1 MRLLCLAAALVACKG
16 TTNETDGLTALDL
29 KCVDMLGVSTTT
41 STTAWFVSGA
51 ADDLALER
59 LKFRA
64 AVRRDGRQM
73 AQDFQSWLVTRLL
86 VILFSLSFGTPL
98 VVFLAYHLCSLC
110 KKMQLGVTRLRRENK
125 SNRI

>member
-1 MRLLCLAAALVACKG
+1 MRLLCLAAALVACESSA
-16 TTNETDGLTALDL
+16 NASDDLTALDL
-29 KCVDMLGVSTTT
+29 ICMGMLGVSTTT
-41 STTAWFVSGA
+41 STTPWFVSGA

-64 AVRRDGRQM
+64 AVRRDGWQM

-98 VVFLAYHLCSLC
+98 VVFLAYHFCSLC
-110 KKMQLGVTRLRRENK
+110 KKMLLGVRCLQRYK
-125 SNRI
+125 WYD